1 MSLIDRALIEAYQR
15 RKVAGAAAPVRPVAL
30 VARANT
36 TLRPA
41 TRPVA
46 PVELPPAKPQAQ
58 VNPHAPVSP
67 HTELEPA
74 HPVQPRPHV
83 NFAARVAAT
92 TGSVTTKTPLSHF
105 TVGRRH
111 AASLWTPLVALR
123 KFHWSPEV
131 VQLAETD
138 GDLLLGALASAKGS
152 NGVVAIAATQM
163 AAGATTSA
171 LAAARFAMSTGQR
184 VALIDAATPNPRLA
198 ESLGILSGPTLV
210 SAARNNRSVAE
221 AAIFSVEDNT
231 SLIVVG
237 SLIRIEAGGEQDEAE
252 TVRKAIAE
260 IATHH
265 DLTIV
270 DLGRLPAAGWPFL
283 TDELVLIHRPATG
296 PAALDRAAEAAADY
310 NVAGVIEVGGQSDR

>member
-15 RKVAGAAAPVRPVAL
+15 RQATGVSTPVRPVTLAS
-30 VARANT
+30 RSTT
-36 TLRPA
+36 TLRAA
-41 TRPVA
+41 TRPA
-46 PVELPPAKPQAQ
+46 LPPVEAESAKPQA
-58 VNPHAPVSP
+58 
-67 HTELEPA
+67 ELEPA
-74 HPVQPRPHV
+74 HPVQPRPHA

-92 TGSVTTKTPLSHF
+92 TGSLKAKTPLSHF

-123 KFHWSPEV
+123 KFTWSPEV
-131 VQLAETD
+131 IQLAETD
-138 GDLLLGALASAKGS
+138 GDLLLGALATAKSS

-221 AAIFSVEDNT
+221 AALFSVEDNI
-231 SLIVVG
+231 SLVVVG
-237 SLIRIEAGGEQDEAE
+237 PLAHDEEDEAE

-260 IATHH
+260 VATHH
-265 DLTIV
+265 DITII
-270 DLGRLPAAGWPFL
+270 DLGRLGAAGWQTL
-283 TDELVLIHRPATG
+283 AGELVLIHRPSTG
-296 PAALDRAAEAAADY
+296 AAALDHAVEAAADY
-310 NVAGVIEVGGQSDR
+310 NVAGVIEVGGNR